1 MTQTNDNVKL
11 ATTALLAAAAGAG
24 LSYFISSR
32 REERRE
38 RSPSITNLNTRTTS
52 FIFQDPDYDIG
63 QSAAST
69 NDTTVLMPHSHEE
82 RMRRRIAARMT
93 IEDEN
98 SQPRESVTVRVPATS
113 ANCGPGYDCI
123 GLAVDLW
130 TEVTVSRADK
140 FEITA
145 EGEGAKEMPKD
156 SSNLLVTGVKAAY
169 ETAEKPMPPLK
180 YHVVS
185 RIPYARGLGSSSAA
199 IVAGIIAGLVLAGH
213 RLPVWGSES
222 LLQIAATIEGHP
234 DNVAPVIYGG
244 FQIGIHNGTRWVTER
259 VPCPPG
265 TQLVMFIPDFIGKT
279 SAARGVLGD
288 TISRADAAFN
298 VGRVAF
304 LVHALAMGNLDNLK
318 WGVEDRM
325 HQPQRAEGLYKHLYP
340 MIRAAEEAGACCA
353 YLSGAGPTVMALT
366 SGASGD
372 IFTQREKERTD
383 YSVAKAMMQ
392 TAQSFGY
399 VSKSSLR
406 LFPQTGQLILT
417 FYFQLL
423 QGQGED
429 CRDTGLPGGSTGRK
443 GRSALLK

>member
-1 MTQTNDNVKL
+1 MSSSDNNKL
-11 ATTALLAAAAGAG
+11 ATTALVAGGIGAAVSYYLTHKKSQAAAVET
-24 LSYFISSR
+24 S
-32 REERRE
+32 RE
-38 RSPSITNLNTRTTS
+38 RSSSISNLNSRTS
-52 FIFQDPDYDIG
+52 FIFQDPEYDIG
-63 QSAAST
+63 TSSASST
-69 NDTTVLMPHSHEE
+69 NDTAVLMPHSHEE
-82 RMRRRIAARMT
+82 RMRRRIAARMAV
-93 IEDEN
+93 EDEN
-98 SQPRESVTVRVPATS
+98 SQPRQSVTVRVPASS

-130 TEVTVSRADK
+130 TEVTVTRAEK

-145 EGEGAKEMPKD
+145 EGDGAAEMPKD
-156 SSNLLVTGVKAAY
+156 DSNLLVTGVKAAY
-169 ETAEKPMPPLK
+169 DTADKPMPPLR

-265 TQLVMFIPDFIGKT
+265 TQLVMFIPEFIGKT
-279 SAARGVLGD
+279 SAARGVLSD

-298 VGRVAF
+298 IGRVAF

-318 WGVEDRM
+318 WGVQDRM
-325 HQPQRAEGLYKHLYP
+325 HQPQRAEALYKHLYP
-340 MIRAAEEAGACCA
+340 MIKAAEEAGACCA

-383 YSVAKAMMQ
+383 FSVAKAMMQ
-392 TAQSFGY
+392 VAQTFG
-399 VSKSSLR
+399 V
-406 LFPQTGQLILT
+406 
-417 FYFQLL
+417 
-423 QGQGED
+423 
-429 CRDTGLPGGSTGRK
+429 K
-443 GRSALLK
+443 GRIVVTLASNEGARVVKVDPPFSSEYITFRDNV

>member
-1 MTQTNDNVKL
+1 MTQSNDNVKL

-38 RSPSITNLNTRTTS
+38 RSPSIQNLNSRTS
-52 FIFQDPDYDIG
+52 FIFQDPDYDMG
-63 QSAAST
+63 QSKSST
-69 NDTTVLMPHSHEE
+69 NDTAVLMPHSHEE

-98 SQPRESVTVRVPATS
+98 SQPRQSVTVRVPATS

-169 ETAEKPMPPLK
+169 ETAEKPMPPLR

-244 FQIGIHNGTRWVTER
+244 FQIGIHNGTRWLTER

-265 TQLVMFIPDFIGKT
+265 MQLVMFIPDFIGKT

-340 MIRAAEEAGACCA
+340 MIKAAEEAGACCA

-392 TAQSFGY
+392 TAQSFG
-399 VSKSSLR
+399 VKGKIVVTQASQEGARVVKVVPPFSSEY
-406 LFPQTGQLILT
+406 IT
-417 FYFQLL
+417 F
-423 QGQGED
+423 
-429 CRDTGLPGGSTGRK
+429 RDNV
-443 GRSALLK
+443 

>member
-1 MTQTNDNVKL
+1 MNDNTKL
-11 ATTALLAAAAGAG
+11 ISTAIVAAGAG
-24 LSYFISSR
+24 AALSYFVSSR
-32 REERRE
+32 SNRRNE
-38 RSPSITNLNTRTTS
+38 QAPSNLNSRTS
-52 FIFQDPDYDIG
+52 FIYHDPDHDKG
-63 QSAAST
+63 QTSST
-69 NDTTVLMPHSHEE
+69 SNNDTTALMPHSHEE

-98 SQPRESVTVRVPATS
+98 SQPRQSVTVRVPASS

-130 TEVTVSRADK
+130 TEVTVSRSDK

-145 EGEGAKEMPKD
+145 EGEGAADMPKD
-156 SSNLLVTGVKAAY
+156 DSNLLVTGVKAAY
-169 ETAEKPMPPLK
+169 ETADKPLPPLH

-244 FQIGIHNGTRWVTER
+244 FQIGIHNGARWVTER

-265 TQLVMFIPDFIGKT
+265 TQLVLFIPDFIGQT
-279 SAARGVLGD
+279 SAARSVLKD
-288 TISRADAAFN
+288 TISRTDAAFN
-298 VGRVAF
+298 IGRVAF

-318 WGVEDRM
+318 WGVQDRM
-325 HQPQRAEGLYKHLYP
+325 HQPQRADVLYTHLYP
-340 MIRAAEEAGACCA
+340 MIKAAEEAGACCA

-383 YSVAKAMMQ
+383 YSVAKAMRQ
-392 TAQSFGY
+392 VAQSFGVKGKIVVTQ
-399 VSKSSLR
+399 VSQEGARVVKVDPPFSSEY
-406 LFPQTGQLILT
+406 IT
-417 FYFQLL
+417 F
-423 QGQGED
+423 
-429 CRDTGLPGGSTGRK
+429 RDNV
-443 GRSALLK
+443 